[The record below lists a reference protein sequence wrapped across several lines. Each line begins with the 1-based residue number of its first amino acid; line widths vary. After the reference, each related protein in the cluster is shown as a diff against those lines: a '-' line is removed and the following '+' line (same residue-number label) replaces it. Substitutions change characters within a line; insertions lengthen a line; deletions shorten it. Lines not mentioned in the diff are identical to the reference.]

1 MLNFWFQCLKVTAKA
16 FCLLAMIVTTIINHS
31 LVHCPLS
38 LRKIRAVLL
47 VEFDGV
53 FFGEKVNRTGTGV
66 RLYLLPQTLL
76 LAHFM
81 TNRLPEGKQGL
92 RKEITFHR
100 HNRPQKISLC
110 YFKFV

>member
-31 LVHCPLS
+31 LVQCSLS

-53 FFGEKVNRTGTGV
+53 FFGEKVSRTGTGGEAV
-66 RLYLLPQTLL
+66 FTAPDTTACL
-76 LAHFM
+76 
-81 TNRLPEGKQGL
+81 
-92 RKEITFHR
+92 FHD
-100 HNRPQKISLC
+100 
-110 YFKFV
+110 